1 MSKSNIVLCNYNDY
15 FSRKINDKLTFNG
28 YCSLARAIY
37 DDKEYNF
44 VPGNGVNTEFIYN
57 YNLNE
62 IDDDILPNYFVEK
75 HLTATYQEIITRW
88 FIVDSTRTR
97 NGQYRLILRR
107 DVISDFYST
116 FSKDQFYIQRATVPT
131 SNPLIFNQENIRVN
145 EILTSR
151 TELSDASGVSWIV
164 GFVAPHE
171 DGQTWDSSKIEGTI
185 KHNESAQS
193 YTNVDALK
201 TALFGS
207 KKVITNLAVKI
218 NLEKN
223 VDFQASSVILKF
235 IIDYKNKTIKETISY
250 EDNRFALISE
260 EYKELRRNEDAILDA
275 AIKQIGTDSYM
286 MYEEFEKITDQNNN
300 KMVSINGTK
309 YKPYYE
315 VSDEKSTTSVEIVT
329 NDIVYLTIKE
339 LIDINNIYGNENKI
353 VSIDYTYGDIAVEL
367 GSQVGGNNNP
377 YIESIV
383 SRPHLN
389 DAPYDMFCIPYKDKL
404 GIGMQ
409 YSFLYNGSEVT
420 KIQKPEISMSI
431 ANAILRV
438 GQSAVYD
445 VQIVPYCPILKDA
458 AMSDPTIIN
467 TTLLANYNYILQE
480 DMKIPM
486 GVVIWCT
493 SSSFS
498 TVINKSISWEDT
510 KIATI
515 TDKYRIC
522 SNNYNG
528 AYEFNPMQNG
538 SVGINKFYVNGT
550 YLPYQSWIR
559 IRPEFAYL
567 NGLEATEKDSRGLIL
582 QGNFSITRVG
592 DTWQQYQLNNIN
604 YEAIFNR
611 GIKNAKVNQKWN
623 QIQNGISA
631 IGGGTGAGVAS
642 GVALANPIAG
652 AALGVTSAIAGIGDM
667 AINQKLFNENISYQ
681 KDMYEMNIGNIQAQ
695 PDTLSKVTAINIDT
709 RQFPFVEYYTCTDE
723 EKAYVKNKLETEG
736 MSVGITD
743 YLYNWITVD
752 TSFVKAVMI
761 TSSDTTTST
770 QIKVAFSEE
779 FAKGVYMKELKE

>member
-15 FSRKINDKLTFNG
+15 FSRKINDKLTFDG
-28 YCSLARAIY
+28 YCSLAGAIY

-44 VPGNGVNTEFIYN
+44 VPGNGVNTEFVYN

-62 IDDDILPNYFVEK
+62 IDDDILPNYLVEK
-75 HLTATYQEIITRW
+75 HLTSTYQEIMTRW
-88 FIVDSTRTR
+88 FIIDSTRTR

-131 SNPLIFNQENIRVN
+131 DNPLIFNQENIRVN

-171 DGQTWDSSKIEGTI
+171 EGQTWDSSKIEGTI
-185 KHNESAQS
+185 KHNESSKS
-193 YTNVDALK
+193 YTSVDALK

-207 KKVITNLAVKI
+207 KKIITNLTVKI
-218 NLEKN
+218 NVMKD
-223 VDFQASSVILKF
+223 VDIQALNVILNFNINLKS
-235 IIDYKNKTIKETISY
+235 KTHKEKPSTES
-250 EDNRFALISE
+250 NRFVMTAEEHNELI
-260 EYKELRRNEDAILDA
+260 RNEDNILDA

-286 MYEEFEKITDQNNN
+286 MYEEFEKIAEQNNS
-300 KMVSINGTK
+300 KMVSVNGTK

-315 VSDEKSTTSVEIVT
+315 VSDDKNTISKEIGT
-329 NDIVYLTIKE
+329 NDMLYLTIKE
-339 LIDINNIYGNENKI
+339 LLNMDVSGDANKI
-353 VSIDYTYGDIAVEL
+353 VSITYTYCEIEVEL
-367 GSQVGGNNNP
+367 GSQVEGSSNP
-377 YIESIV
+377 YIESIAA
-383 SRPHLN
+383 RPHLN
-389 DAPYDMFCIPYKDKL
+389 DAPYDMFCIPYKDKY
-404 GIGMQ
+404 GIGMN
-409 YSFLYNGSEVT
+409 YSFMYNGSQVT
-420 KIQKPEISMSI
+420 KIQRPEISMSI
-431 ANAILRV
+431 ANAISRI
-438 GQSAVYD
+438 GQTAVYD
-445 VQIVPYCPILKDA
+445 VQIVPYCPIFSDA
-458 AMSDPTIIN
+458 ALADPTTID
-467 TTLLANYNYILQE
+467 TTLLSNYNYILQE

-493 SSSFS
+493 SSSFT

-510 KIATI
+510 KLATI

-528 AYEFNPMQNG
+528 AYEFNPMYNG
-538 SVGINKFYVNGT
+538 SIGINKFYVNAT

-582 QGNFSITRVG
+582 QGNLSITRVG

-611 GIKNAKVNQKWN
+611 GIKNAKINQKWN

-631 IGGGTGAGVAS
+631 IGGGVGAGVAS

-667 AINQKLFNENISYQ
+667 AINQKLFNENISFQ

-709 RQFPFVEYYTCTDE
+709 RPFPFIEYYTCTDE
-723 EKAYVKNKLETEG
+723 EKVYVKNKLETEG

-761 TSSDTTTST
+761 TSSDTKTST